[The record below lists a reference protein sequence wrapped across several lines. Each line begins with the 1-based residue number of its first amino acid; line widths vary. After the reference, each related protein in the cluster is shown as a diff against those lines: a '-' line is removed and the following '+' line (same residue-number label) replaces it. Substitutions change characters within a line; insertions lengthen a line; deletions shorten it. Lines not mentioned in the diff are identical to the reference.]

1 MQRGQPDGHR
11 GPLARLRADANL
23 AVVVVD
29 DAMDD
34 SEPEA
39 AALRESAVERLEET
53 VEILRWNPD
62 SFVLHSQDHVARR
75 GVHRARQP
83 QTAAIRHRSQAV
95 GGKIPDHLLDL
106 AFISVVPE
114 LLRRYI
120 HLHEMPIVEIRS
132 VAKEHRRVV
141 EHSGD
146 IETGNGKA
154 LGPGVGEKGADRAV
168 QPLGLPKDDVHQL
181 LLLGAKRKLLTQDLN
196 GAGHRSEGV
205 SDFVSDA
212 CRHFAH
218 SCEPLLYGVVTL
230 QLLDLRHVLK
240 AEQKASPATWRLEM
254 GRAETQL
261 DLAPSIPSPE
271 MKLPPAPGCFLRPVV
286 VESACNLR
294 RQLEH
299 LSDGPPER
307 SRRRDAGD
315 AFRRTIEGQDA
326 LLWVRGDEST
336 WEAGDDVLIQRLQIG
351 DLGRRLT

>member
-75 GVHRARQP
+75 RVHRARQP
-83 QTAAIRHRSQAV
+83 QTPAIRHRSQAV

-106 AFISVVPE
+106 TFISLVPQ
-114 LLRRYI
+114 LLRRHI

-154 LGPGVGEKGADRAV
+154 LGPGVGEKRADRAV
-168 QPLGLPKDDVHQL
+168 QPLGLSKDDVHQL
-181 LLLGAKRKLLTQDLN
+181 LLLGAKRKLLRQNLN
-196 GAGHRSEGV
+196 RAGNGSGG
-205 SDFVSDA
+205 FVVFVGDA
-212 CRHFAH
+212 GRHFAN

-240 AEQKASPATWRLEM
+240 AEQKASPANWRLEM

-271 MKLPPAPGCFLRPVV
+271 MKLATAPGCVRHVV

-294 RQLEH
+294 RQLQH
-299 LSDGPPER
+299 LSDGSPER

-336 WEAGDDVLIQRLQIG
+336 WEAIDDVLIQRLQI
-351 DLGRRLT
+351 